1 DGAEH
6 VVLTGDY
13 EGWVGSW
20 EPGALPPG
28 QTLREP
34 SPLFAKLD
42 AERVVADELARM
54 EAAAPA

>member
-1 DGAEH
+1 M
-6 VVLTGDY
+6 LFRSGDY
-13 EGWVGSW
+13 ESWVGSW

-28 QTLREP
+28 QALREP

-54 EAAAPA
+54 EAAATA